1 MNTDDRAPADL
12 IAEYNLR
19 DLVGR
24 LRDDAALSK
33 ERWASCK
40 KIGDERGM
48 TVASQIGDDCD
59 EAAMKIDRIADRLE
73 AFHAKPVVGERW
85 TDGEWQRLLRIV
97 HAAITENAPGGLTPG
112 RIDVLADSVMHAL
125 DDDQAA
131 ALQSPPPVVSGEAKR
146 PSHLSVIPVKGH
158 PEKHA
163 VYDAI
168 MGDAIAVCPDEIA
181 AQMVFDALT
190 KADTP
195 PVVEEGRREA
205 MARIIE
211 EARAKYREPTDWD
224 YGALDACTR
233 IERALVAL
241 TSVEGVGDEVREALN
256 VIIKLLDMEGDTLS
270 EAQQRA
276 NVIQAWTVA
285 VGLRAT
291 LGAPHEG

>member
-1 MNTDDRAPADL
+1 MTDQALTNLVIAAREAFDTGCLPGDEERALDRALEPYSATVPYAD
-12 IAEYNLR
+12 E
-19 DLVGR
+19 
-24 LRDDAALSK
+24 
-33 ERWASCK
+33 
-40 KIGDERGM
+40 
-48 TVASQIGDDCD
+48 
-59 EAAMKIDRIADRLE
+59 
-73 AFHAKPVVGERW
+73 P
-85 TDGEWQRLLRIV
+85 
-97 HAAITENAPGGLTPG
+97 
-112 RIDVLADSVMHAL
+112 
-125 DDDQAA
+125 
-131 ALQSPPPVVSGEAKR
+131 
-146 PSHLSVIPVKGH
+146 
-158 PEKHA
+158 
-163 VYDAI
+163 
-168 MGDAIAVCPDEIA
+168 
-181 AQMVFDALT
+181 
-190 KADTP
+190 TP